1 MKKVKLMLFA
11 YLKPFW
17 SSRNFILGESLLLD
31 PDPAACR
38 RKLGTKFEAM
48 NLLKEFSRETKEK
61 PDYLV
66 HGSDEACSEDG
77 EHQAG
82 NLEEV

>member
-1 MKKVKLMLFA
+1 MVLSVFA
-11 YLKPFW
+11 LLVLPRSFSPPF
-17 SSRNFILGESLLLD
+17 NLAVFA
-31 PDPAACR
+31 AACR
-38 RKLGTKFEAM
+38 RQLGTKFEAM

-77 EHQAG
+77 EHQTG
-82 NLEEV
+82 DLEVV